1 MSADKLQEL
10 RDRKAEREAKEAGRR
25 RAHELLVLELEDQ
38 HSEGGKRRGHD
49 FEIIEEGLD
58 VPIVVKRVAGVVYQK
73 FQRDESSDQSTTEFV
88 LACLA
93 HPKEDEFLAMAAQ
106 FPAVRDRAAVAI
118 AALYKAKIKGD
129 AGKY

>member
-1 MSADKLQEL
+1 MLFRSGAVANCGEL
-10 RDRKAEREAKEAGRR
+10 RR
-25 RAHELLVLELEDQ
+25 
-38 HSEGGKRRGHD
+38 HSK
-49 FEIIEEGLD
+49 
-58 VPIVVKRVAGVVYQK
+58 K
-73 FQRDESSDQSTTEFV
+73 FV